1 MVDTDMLSRAFREGG
16 LKAVPKL
23 RTEDVMAAV
32 RFALETPPHVQVR
45 GRGRRIR
52 RSGGF
57 NLPNGVD
64 VDWKFRAGERHH
76 PGGCLGR
83 WARRREQLN

>member
-32 RFALETPPHVQVR
+32 RYALETPPHVQVR
-45 GRGRRIR
+45 GRGE
-52 RSGGF
+52 G
-57 NLPNGVD
+57 D
-64 VDWKFRAGERHH
+64 QEER
-76 PGGCLGR
+76 GI
-83 WARRREQLN
+83 